1 MSRSEALAS
10 VTSAAASALGLGA
23 SKGRLRAGYDADL
36 LFVGGDLLEDVDA
49 LRDVRSVV
57 LPGRTVRDGSGAADP
72 S

>member
-1 MSRSEALAS
+1 M
-10 VTSAAASALGLGA
+10 TSAAASAIGLVA

-36 LFVGGDLLEDVDA
+36 LFVGGDLLDDVDA

-57 LPGRTVRDGSGAADP
+57 LRGRTVRDGSGAADP